1 MPDTYDWADDSR
13 RSYDIGIACMREE
26 GIRAGKIT
34 PRLDDPDE
42 MRWAMEGPVPVEQL
56 ESRMGL

>member
-1 MPDTYDWADDSR
+1 MPDTYNPAIDAAR
-13 RSYDIGIACMREE
+13 CYNVAIACMREE

-34 PRLDDPDE
+34 PRLDDPYE